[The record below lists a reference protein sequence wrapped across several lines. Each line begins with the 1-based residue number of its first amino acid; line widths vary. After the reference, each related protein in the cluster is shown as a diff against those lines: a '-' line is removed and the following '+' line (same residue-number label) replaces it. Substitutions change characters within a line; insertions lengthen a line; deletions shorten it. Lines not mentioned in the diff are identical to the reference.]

1 MIKDNN
7 HNNYKDYNKDNGKTM
22 NIHETCKGSAP

>member
-7 HNNYKDYNKDNGKTM
+7 HNNYKDNKDNGKTM
-22 NIHETCKGSAP
+22 YIRETCKGSAP